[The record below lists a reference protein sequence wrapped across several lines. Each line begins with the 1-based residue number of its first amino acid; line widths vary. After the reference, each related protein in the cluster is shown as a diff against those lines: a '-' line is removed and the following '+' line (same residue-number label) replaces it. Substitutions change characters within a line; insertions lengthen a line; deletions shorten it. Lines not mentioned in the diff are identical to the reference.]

1 MADENWRSDL
11 KKKTFERHFDI
22 IYVTPSTSIRTL
34 LTILCFVNVN
44 KINKDKLPGSSFGY
58 FLIYIFSLFFFF
70 TLFLFSFASLK
81 SEFLLPF
88 YQRYKLYYVYFLL
101 FFVYVIF
108 SSVSHTSY
116 FCCCWF
122 LYMFYVLYASDGLLR
137 CHEKCYRISSDCYYE
152 NGMEWGC
159 GGSNRII
166 RTENYIITHLEL
178 VFLSLIWFDLLANI
192 KLSITCEISSNRK

>member
-88 YQRYKLYYVYFLL
+88 YQRYKLYYVYFSPFFCVCDFLISFTHILFLL
-101 FFVYVIF
+101 LLVLKHVLCVICF
-108 SSVSHTSY
+108 RWIVTLSWKMLSN
-116 FCCCWF
+116 FI
-122 LYMFYVLYASDGLLR
+122 GLLLW
-137 CHEKCYRISSDCYYE
+137 EW
-152 NGMEWGC
+152 NGMRMW
-159 GGSNRII
+159 R
-166 RTENYIITHLEL
+166 LE
-178 VFLSLIWFDLLANI
+178 
-192 KLSITCEISSNRK
+192 

>member
-1 MADENWRSDL
+1 MMTLNSDGWWKL
-11 KKKTFERHFDI
+11 KKWFEEENMERHFDI

-58 FLIYIFSLFFFF
+58 FLIYIFCL
-70 TLFLFSFASLK
+70 LLIRLVLYSFASLK

-88 YQRYKLYYVYFLL
+88 YQRYKLYYVCV

-122 LYMFYVLYASDGLLR
+122 FYMFYVLYASDGLLR
-137 CHEKCYRISSDCYYE
+137 CHEKCYRISSDCYYG
-152 NGMEWGC
+152 NGMRMRRPE
-159 GGSNRII
+159 
-166 RTENYIITHLEL
+166 
-178 VFLSLIWFDLLANI
+178 
-192 KLSITCEISSNRK
+192 